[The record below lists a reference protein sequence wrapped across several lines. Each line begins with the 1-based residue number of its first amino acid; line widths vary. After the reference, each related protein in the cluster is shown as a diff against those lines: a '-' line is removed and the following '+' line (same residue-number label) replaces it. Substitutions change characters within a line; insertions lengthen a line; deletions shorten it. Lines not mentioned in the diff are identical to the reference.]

1 MRGRLPRRVGVITTS
16 YPTSDADPAGGFV
29 AAHCNLLRAAG
40 CELHIIAAASSQQ
53 VGPLSAPAANLRIDG
68 GELFNHGGA
77 PDALEARMGVA
88 AWAGAASFSARL
100 TSAVLR
106 HRAQWDGVIAHWL
119 LPCALAA
126 LPSRGPMLAI
136 AHGGDVH
143 LMHRLGLVIPTVAAL
158 AARRA
163 RIVFV
168 NHAARAGVQAELP
181 SKLAQYLDRAATVIP
196 MGIHVE
202 RFAALAAGRVIQPSA
217 RPRVLVVARHVAIK
231 GVDVVLDTL
240 AHLASPIHL
249 VIVGDGPL
257 HTSLQAHGAA
267 QQPRYP
273 HHHIEFTGALSPMQ
287 RDREYQRA
295 AIVVVPS
302 RQLDNG
308 RCEGLPQVALEA
320 LACGLPLV
328 ATRTG
333 GLADLP
339 APVTL
344 CAADSPAQLAAAIA
358 HVLAAPPNSQACM
371 SLANQF
377 AWPNIHQRLLEHWLH
392 DK

>member
-1 MRGRLPRRVGVITTS
+1 M
-16 YPTSDADPAGGFV
+16 
-29 AAHCNLLRAAG
+29 LRAAG
-40 CELHIIAAASSQQ
+40 CNLHIIAAASAQQ
-53 VGPLSAPAANLRIDG
+53 VGSLSAPAASLRIDG

-77 PDALEARMGVA
+77 PDALEARSGIATWV
-88 AWAGAASFSARL
+88 GAASFSARL

-168 NHAARAGVQAELP
+168 NHAARAGVLAALP
-181 SKLAQYLDRAATVIP
+181 LRLAQYLDRAATVIP

-202 RFAALAAGRVIQPSA
+202 RFAALAASRVEQPSDQPA
-217 RPRVLVVARHVAIK
+217 DRPSDLHDLPRVLVVARQVAIK
-231 GVDVVLDTL
+231 GVDVVLDAL
-240 AHLASPIHL
+240 AHLTSPIHL
-249 VIVGDGPL
+249 VIIGDGPL
-257 HTSLQAHGAA
+257 HASLQAHGAA
-267 QQPRYP
+267 QRLRYP
-273 HHHIEFTGALSPMQ
+273 QHHIEFTGALSPMQ

-295 AIVVVPS
+295 SMVVVPS
-302 RQLDNG
+302 RQLANG
-308 RCEGLPQVALEA
+308 RCEGMPQVALEA

-333 GLADLP
+333 GLAGLP

-344 CAADSPAQLAAAIA
+344 CAPVSPVELAAAVA
-358 HVLAAPPNSQACM
+358 HVLATPPDSQACIN
-371 SLANQF
+371 LANKS
-377 AWPNIHQRLLEHWLH
+377 AWPNIHQRLLEHWL
-392 DK
+392 

>member
-1 MRGRLPRRVGVITTS
+1 M
-16 YPTSDADPAGGFV
+16 
-29 AAHCNLLRAAG
+29 LRAAG
-40 CELHIIAAASSQQ
+40 CEMHIVAAASSQQ

-68 GELFNHGGA
+68 GELFDHGGA

-168 NHAARAGVQAELP
+168 NHAARAGVRAALP
-181 SKLAQYLDRAATVIP
+181 RRLADFLDRAATVIP
-196 MGIHVE
+196 MGIHIE
-202 RFAALAAGRVIQPSA
+202 RFAALAASRGMQPGDRRA
-217 RPRVLVVARHVAIK
+217 DRPRDQPHDRLHDLPRVLVVARHVAIK
-231 GVDVVLDTL
+231 GVDVVLDAL

-249 VIVGDGPL
+249 VIIGDGPL
-257 HTSLQAHGAA
+257 HASLQAHGAA
-267 QQPRYP
+267 QQLRYP
-273 HHHIEFTGALSPMQ
+273 HHHIEFTDALSPMQ

-295 AIVVVPS
+295 TLVIVPS
-302 RQLDNG
+302 RQLANG
-308 RCEGLPQVALEA
+308 RCEGMPQVALEA

-328 ATRTG
+328 TTRTG

-344 CAADSPAQLAAAIA
+344 CAPDSPVELATAIA
-358 HVLAAPPNSQACM
+358 HVLAAPPDSQACIN
-371 SLANQF
+371 LADKF
-377 AWPNIHQRLLEHWLH
+377 AWPNIHQRLLEHWLC